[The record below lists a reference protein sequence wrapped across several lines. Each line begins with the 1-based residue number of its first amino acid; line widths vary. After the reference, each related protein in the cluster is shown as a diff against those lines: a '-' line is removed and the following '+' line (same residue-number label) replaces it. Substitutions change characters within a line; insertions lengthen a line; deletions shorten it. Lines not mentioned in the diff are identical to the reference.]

1 MCRRHSFLL
10 DRNGKVYDGLGLTHS
25 HTEIATLHGF
35 ASTDH
40 DKLNAY
46 EWQPPRDWNGD
57 KEQVFAGL
65 TVDRQ
70 NFEPKASHDKA
81 LVAYLL
87 KKFPSLAVWD
97 APETPDPSLH
107 ERTIALGGSDVTVY
121 CHGVYSVTQGR
132 HFAYGS
138 ASVEASGSASVKA
151 SGSASVEAY
160 GSASVRAYGSASV
173 EAYGSA
179 NLTLTYYSRNVSAD
193 IGDQAV
199 VIDRLNGNL
208 VVVTAD
214 GVLS

>member
-35 ASTDH
+35 ASAAH

-46 EWQPPRDWNGD
+46 EWQPPQGWDGSAD
-57 KEQVFAGL
+57 KVFAGL

-81 LVAYLL
+81 IASYLV
-87 KKFPSLAVWD
+87 KKFQSLAAWD

-107 ERTIALGGSDVTVY
+107 ERTVSLDGSDVTVY
-121 CHGVYSVTQGR
+121 CHGIYSVSAGR

-138 ASVEASGSASVKA
+138 ASV
-151 SGSASVEAY
+151 
-160 GSASVRAYGSASV
+160 RAYDSAT
-173 EAYGSA
+173 
-179 NLTLTYYSRNVSAD
+179 LTLTYYSRDVSAD
-193 IGDQAV
+193 IGGQAV

-208 VVVTAD
+208 AVITAD